1 MTIELSS
8 PDRTTVKTLRQPA
21 TDAIEPRAKTLLQP
35 ATQDISLPAVMGALA
50 DPVRVAI
57 VRALAE
63 HGETV
68 CGTLELGVSKA
79 TRSHHYRVLR
89 EAGVTNTRVDGTR
102 RYVSLRRDDLD
113 ARFPGLLDALLA
125 AAAR

>member
-1 MTIELSS
+1 MTSTV
-8 PDRTTVKTLRQPA
+8 PAHDREEVAAAVKA
-21 TDAIEPRAKTLLQP
+21 LLQP
-35 ATQDISLPAVMGALA
+35 ATDEISLPALMGALS

-57 VRALAE
+57 VRTLAAQ
-63 HGETV
+63 GETI
-68 CGTLELGVSKA
+68 CGTLDLGVSKA

-89 EAGVTNTRVDGTR
+89 EAGVTHTRVMGTR
-102 RYVSLRRDDLD
+102 RYVSLRRDDLE

>member
-1 MTIELSS
+1 MIIELSIVRD
-8 PDRTTVKTLRQPA
+8 DRDSV
-21 TDAIEPRAKTLLQP
+21 KTLLQP
-35 ATQDISLPAVMGALA
+35 TTDEITLPAVMGALS
-50 DPVRVAI
+50 DPARVRI
-57 VRALAE
+57 VRALADQ
-63 HGETV
+63 GELV

-89 EAGVTNTRVDGTR
+89 EAGLTNTRVAGTR

-125 AAAR
+125 AAEQGV

>member
-1 MTIELSS
+1 M
-8 PDRTTVKTLRQPA
+8 KTLRQPA

-63 HGETV
+63 HGETI